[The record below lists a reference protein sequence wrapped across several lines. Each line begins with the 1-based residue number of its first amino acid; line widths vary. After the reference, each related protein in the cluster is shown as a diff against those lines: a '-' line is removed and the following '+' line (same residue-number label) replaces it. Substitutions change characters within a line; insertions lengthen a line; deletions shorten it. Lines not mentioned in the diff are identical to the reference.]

1 LLKKALVLNK
11 NAGSEQFRLVIPLRE
26 PVTLRSIEKI
36 GIVAI
41 KIHVSGFDNWIC
53 GIAIIMPT
61 DKWMLSSDTL

>member
-1 LLKKALVLNK
+1 MQGQNNFGWL
-11 NAGSEQFRLVIPLRE
+11 SPLRE

-41 KIHVSGFDNWIC
+41 KIHVSGFNNWIC

-61 DKWMLSSDTL
+61 DKWMLISDTL